1 METIN
6 AVNFEDL
13 FDFSPE
19 PLDRLSHDERDLQLS
34 PLAIPPTQAPP
45 NSYSSSSSVNIQA
58 SAYTTDRHTG
68 DVFADFDAITHGLL
82 GSTTGVKGTSINIT
96 APANSQH
103 GQYSQNQFYHQSQHP
118 DKQSGG
124 EFQLSS
130 SVPVHWRNSG
140 GAQSTSNATSS
151 ITLSQIEVPTKK
163 ITSSLKVDDR
173 SHFAVAASITE
184 LLKDLPDSLIDSS
197 QRKGDSNRS
206 SLGEEAQ
213 QQPVKSKRGRK
224 PGQTNLK
231 TDMKSKLE
239 RSRQS
244 ARECR
249 ARKKLRYQY
258 LDDLILERERANVVL
273 RDELIKYQKWCHE
286 LDKGR
291 IPEGLHDILR
301 NYKEEQL
308 QKR

>member
-19 PLDRLSHDERDLQLS
+19 SVDRLSHDERDFQPS
-34 PLAIPPTQAPP
+34 PLTIPPIQAPP

-58 SAYTTDRHTG
+58 SINTTTERSTS

-82 GSTTGVKGTSINIT
+82 GDSALKGQSATATTT
-96 APANSQH
+96 ADSQKQH
-103 GQYSQNQFYHQSQHP
+103 LQTQIFHQSQHP
-118 DKQSGG
+118 NKQSGG
-124 EFQLSS
+124 EYQLSS
-130 SVPVHWRNSG
+130 SAPIQWRNG
-140 GAQSTSNATSS
+140 GRNQSHSSVNASITHTIAKNQTDKTTSS
-151 ITLSQIEVPTKK
+151 A
-163 ITSSLKVDDR
+163 KVDDR
-173 SHFAVAASITE
+173 SNFAVAASITE
-184 LLKDLPDSLIDSS
+184 LLKDLPESLIEEGRS
-197 QRKGDSNRS
+197 KGDSNRS
-206 SLGEEAQ
+206 SLGEEVP

-291 IPEGLHDILR
+291 IPEGLHELLKKF
-301 NYKEEQL
+301 KEEQS

>member
-19 PLDRLSHDERDLQLS
+19 PVDRHSHEEREFQPSSLD
-34 PLAIPPTQAPP
+34 IPPTKAPP
-45 NSYSSSSSVNIQA
+45 NSYVSPSTSVNIKA
-58 SAYTTDRHTG
+58 SLNTANRNTG
-68 DVFADFDAITHGLL
+68 DVFADFDAITSGLL
-82 GSTTGVKGTSINIT
+82 GGTDLNETEVKSSST
-96 APANSQH
+96 SQEH
-103 GQYSQNQFYHQSQHP
+103 NFEKPFIHQSHHSN
-118 DKQSGG
+118 KQSGG
-124 EFQLSS
+124 HLQLSS
-130 SVPVHWRNSG
+130 SVPVHWSNSEG
-140 GAQSTSNATSS
+140 PDSKYSNSELTSNYSQKELQNTSS
-151 ITLSQIEVPTKK
+151 QQVNE
-163 ITSSLKVDDR
+163 R
-173 SHFAVAASITE
+173 SNFAVAASITA
-184 LLKDLPDSLIDSS
+184 LLKDLPEESLKNIDL
-197 QRKGDSNRS
+197 KGDSNRS
-206 SLGEEAQ
+206 SLDEPP

-258 LDDLILERERANVVL
+258 LDDLILERERANCAL

-291 IPEGLHDILR
+291 IPEGMNEMLQKF
-301 NYKEEQL
+301 KEEKSQN
-308 QKR
+308 R

>member
-19 PLDRLSHDERDLQLS
+19 PADRLSHDERDFQPS

-45 NSYSSSSSVNIQA
+45 NSYSSSYLVNIPASVN
-58 SAYTTDRHTG
+58 TTDRNTS

-82 GSTTGVKGTSINIT
+82 GNAGAKGASINIT
-96 APANSQH
+96 AASNSNSQH
-103 GQYSQNQFYHQSQHP
+103 LQNQFFHQSQHP

-130 SVPVHWRNSG
+130 SVPVHWRNSRE
-140 GAQSTSNATSS
+140 AQSSSNAASS
-151 ITLSQIEVPTKK
+151 ITLSQKEVPT
-163 ITSSLKVDDR
+163 TRTASSFKVDDR
-173 SHFAVAASITE
+173 SNFAVAASITE
-184 LLKDLPDSLIDSS
+184 LLKDLPESLVEDG

-206 SLGEEAQ
+206 SLEEAQ

-258 LDDLILERERANVVL
+258 LDDLDRKSVV
-273 RDELIKYQKWCHE
+273 
-286 LDKGR
+286 
-291 IPEGLHDILR
+291 
-301 NYKEEQL
+301 
-308 QKR
+308 

>member
-19 PLDRLSHDERDLQLS
+19 PVDRLSHDDRELQPS
-34 PLAIPPTQAPP
+34 PLTIPPTQAPP
-45 NSYSSSSSVNIQA
+45 NSYVSPSSSVNIKRSLNTA
-58 SAYTTDRHTG
+58 NRNTG
-68 DVFADFDAITHGLL
+68 DVFADFDAIASGELL
-82 GSTTGVKGTSINIT
+82 GGTDVNGTEVKATATSQEHNFDK
-96 APANSQH
+96 P
-103 GQYSQNQFYHQSQHP
+103 FFHQSHHSN
-118 DKQSGG
+118 KQSGG
-124 EFQLSS
+124 QLQLSS
-130 SVPVHWRNSG
+130 SVPVHWTNSEGPDSKYRNNET
-140 GAQSTSNATSS
+140 TSNFSQSEVHSSDTTSS
-151 ITLSQIEVPTKK
+151 AKANE
-163 ITSSLKVDDR
+163 R
-173 SHFAVAASITE
+173 SNFSVAASITA
-184 LLKDLPDSLIDSS
+184 LLKDLPEESP
-197 QRKGDSNRS
+197 NRS
-206 SLGEEAQ
+206 SLDEPQQ

-258 LDDLILERERANVVL
+258 LDDLILERERANCAL
-273 RDELIKYQKWCHE
+273 RDELLKYQKWCHE

-291 IPEGLHDILR
+291 IPDGMNEL
-301 NYKEEQL
+301 L
-308 QKR
+308 QQVKDEKSQNR